1 MGFIDFIRQKV
12 VYYFPNSKECIDN
25 DDVMISDDDHHDTT
39 DHDHGGSFSSMT
51 QYLVILHLRCF

>member
-39 DHDHGGSFSSMT
+39 DHDRGGSFPST
-51 QYLVILHLRCF
+51 LRWKLQ

>member
-39 DHDHGGSFSSMT
+39 DHDRGGSFPSTLQSLMIL
-51 QYLVILHLRCF
+51 YL

>member
-39 DHDHGGSFSSMT
+39 DHDHDESFPSTGQSFI
-51 QYLVILHLRCF
+51 ILCL